1 MLLKRPGLQ
10 SGGRGLRGGMKEFRA
25 RRARLP
31 DIADLRELYRSEAG
45 CQIVHDSI
53 LGRGLADP
61 YVLEV
66 DGEITGYAGVW
77 NKHFPGRIMEIFTIP
92 EYREVR
98 PELVRALGE
107 ESGAKELEVQTNI
120 LDGRSLIER
129 CASTVWVEKLLF
141 GEGDEPNLERRS
153 LLFRRRQGTDTGPEG
168 PWIVEEKG
176 ELLGAGGLLTHYNP
190 PYADLYMEVVNSAR
204 RRGVG
209 SYLVQELRHV
219 CAEQGLRPAAR
230 CDPKNHASRRTLER
244 GGLELCGEI
253 LAGALR
259 AEP

>member
-1 MLLKRPGLQ
+1 VEE
-10 SGGRGLRGGMKEFRA
+10 MKTFRA

-31 DIADLRELYRSEAG
+31 DIA
-45 CQIVHDSI
+45 
-53 LGRGLADP
+53 
-61 YVLEV
+61 
-66 DGEITGYAGVW
+66 
-77 NKHFPGRIMEIFTIP
+77 
-92 EYREVR
+92 
-98 PELVRALGE
+98 
-107 ESGAKELEVQTNI
+107 
-120 LDGRSLIER
+120 
-129 CASTVWVEKLLF
+129 
-141 GEGDEPNLERRS
+141 
-153 LLFRRRQGTDTGPEG
+153 EG

-176 ELLGAGGLLTHYNP
+176 EVLGAGGLLTHYNP

-244 GGLELCGEI
+244 GGFKPCGEI